1 MNIDISIGT
10 TNTTDSHRTL
20 ISSRTNRR
28 GTKKTAEKLDKN
40 QVPEHNKTVNL

>member
-28 GTKKTAEKLDKN
+28 GTKKNSWKIGQEPSSRA
-40 QVPEHNKTVNL
+40 Q